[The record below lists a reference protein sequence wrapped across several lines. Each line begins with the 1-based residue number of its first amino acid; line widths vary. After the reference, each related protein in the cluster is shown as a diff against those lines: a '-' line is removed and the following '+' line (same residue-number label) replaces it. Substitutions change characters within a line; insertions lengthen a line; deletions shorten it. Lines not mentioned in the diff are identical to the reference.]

1 MINGAGVMTDFT
13 QYGVFTA
20 YREQAYDAAYCRYAL
35 LHHLS
40 RWLMRLRCPDDT
52 MFPVE
57 DLHRAVDEIVLAD
70 REMRAA
76 LAQANEAAALCGKPP
91 LHLHDLTRARK
102 G

>member
-1 MINGAGVMTDFT
+1 MTNFAKL
-13 QYGVFTA
+13 GEFTA
-20 YREQAYDAAYCRYAL
+20 YSEQAYNAAYCRYAL
-35 LHHLS
+35 MHNLS
-40 RWLMRLRCPDDT
+40 QTLMRLRDDINSPFT
-52 MFPVE
+52 E
-57 DLHRAVDEIVLAD
+57 NSLQAELESIVRAD

>member
-1 MINGAGVMTDFT
+1 MMLRIVA
-13 QYGVFTA
+13 
-20 YREQAYDAAYCRYAL
+20 AL

-70 REMRAA
+70 RKMRAA

>member
-1 MINGAGVMTDFT
+1 
-13 QYGVFTA
+13 
-20 YREQAYDAAYCRYAL
+20 
-35 LHHLS
+35 
-40 RWLMRLRCPDDT
+40 

-76 LAQANEAAALCGKPP
+76 LAQADEAAALCGKPP
-91 LHLHDLTRARK
+91 LYLHDLTRARK

>member
-1 MINGAGVMTDFT
+1 
-13 QYGVFTA
+13 
-20 YREQAYDAAYCRYAL
+20 
-35 LHHLS
+35 
-40 RWLMRLRCPDDT
+40 MRLRDDINSPFT
-52 MFPVE
+52 E
-57 DLHRAVDEIVLAD
+57 NSLQAELESIVRAD

>member
-1 MINGAGVMTDFT
+1 MTDFT

-20 YREQAYDAAYCRYAL
+20 YREQAYDAAYCRY
-35 LHHLS
+35 HLS
-40 RWLMRLRCPDDT
+40 CWLMRLRCPDDT

-76 LAQANEAAALCGKPP
+76 LAQADEAAA
-91 LHLHDLTRARK
+91 
-102 G
+102 